1 MKTLKDWKQFNEQIN
16 RGGWISDTTA
26 PKTTDYITPEDYEI
40 EKTDDYNYIFGV
52 QTSAERVLSDDIL
65 SECSSIEELCKK
77 LKENGFD
84 VGDWLESEYNSSLT
98 DEDKVLDFEET
109 FTRYIESEHEGW
121 EEFLNK
127 ISQDDLVDL
136 VLNQT
141 ESMESYDLLKDSF
154 NETKLENVID
164 VDNIKSIRIIG
175 EDFDEDS
182 QFHIEVT
189 TDHLLNLEEVERI
202 KMFLEEKLE
211 DFEEDFNK
219 INIGNSLRLHV
230 WIEKPDYKTEI
241 RLLYP
246 TEIPE

>member
-1 MKTLKDWKQFNEQIN
+1 MKTLKDWKQFNEQIY

-65 SECSSIEELCKK
+65 
-77 LKENGFD
+77 
-84 VGDWLESEYNSSLT
+84 SEYNSSLT